1 MPKNPID
8 YQNTIIYKIEHIEK
22 ENLIYVGHTTNWDRR
37 KYSHKHRCLNENNSK
52 HNLKVYQMMRDNG
65 GWEMFR
71 MIEIEKYPC
80 NDRREADK
88 RECEVMK
95 ELRSN
100 MNMIFSYVS
109 EEDKRNYIESHKE
122 ERKINN
128 CIYREKNVDFIKKK
142 KKEYQELNK
151 DRIFEKKKHYRELNK
166 DKIKDKKKDYHERNI
181 EKIHEKKRQYY
192 QANKE
197 RIKEK
202 SRIRYLNS
210 KEKLKEH
217 NQ

>member
-1 MPKNPID
+1 
-8 YQNTIIYKIEHIEK
+8 
-22 ENLIYVGHTTNWDRR
+22 
-37 KYSHKHRCLNENNSK
+37 
-52 HNLKVYQMMRDNG
+52 
-65 GWEMFR
+65 
-71 MIEIEKYPC
+71 MIEIERYPC

-151 DRIFEKKKHYRELNK
+151 DRILGNHREYNESNK
-166 DKIKDKKKDYHERNI
+166 DK
-181 EKIHEKKRQYY
+181 
-192 QANKE
+192 
-197 RIKEK
+197 IKEK